1 MWRAGSPQCA
11 EWQLQAGPWSAEWAS
26 TRCQCLLA
34 AEKGESR
41 TVRPCG
47 DPFPRVWRPPS
58 PLTAAVGPAE
68 HAHQEG
74 LVSRPRPTLS
84 VPSALPTAVGV
95 SAVRPRSCKP
105 RLPSRKLLVVV
116 CTGGWF
122 PRVSGVS
129 LSPFLN
135 QSLTFHPA
143 WRPWPRPLVHVGPGG
158 VVPAAPDSSPC
169 PVFPAACVTSLA
181 APFPAAT
188 GSAGQQASEV

>member
-1 MWRAGSPQCA
+1 MPAALSVRSGSSRRGRGLRSGPAHAASAFWPLRRGRAAPSDRAGIPF
-11 EWQLQAGPWSAEWAS
+11 L
-26 TRCQCLLA
+26 
-34 AEKGESR
+34 ESG
-41 TVRPCG
+41 VLPA
-47 DPFPRVWRPPS
+47 P
-58 PLTAAVGPAE
+58 AAVGPAE